1 MVLGRYCTD
10 QHVHSGPYLQIMEVG
25 GGGKATLE
33 RLDCMQARR
42 RGKDLSKKLERH
54 GP

>member
-10 QHVHSGPYLQIMEVG
+10 QHVG